1 MTTKLVEMEKVGEST
16 EVKDVA
22 VKSENPAAVI
32 AKKVGDIVER
42 VRGDFL
48 AANANLGLD
57 FVYLANWITIDG
69 KGKFCDAATETK
81 FGETIDVIIGKG
93 EERFTLW
100 GAEGSEF
107 EGQLLIAEGTIDE
120 AYTKYAEMKE
130 NNEAFAA
137 AHSSDDIA
145 SRYLMQIVPVES
157 IKSEVPEVFLIDL
170 ATSAKYAFGKF
181 AAELYRKGNQ
191 PAGIPKMTPVS
202 AVVVRLKT
210 VDKTNANKQ
219 NYISIEFEAVEMLK
233 I

>member
-1 MTTKLVEMEKVGEST
+1 MTTKLEEAAKNVESKE
-16 EVKDVA
+16 VA
-22 VKSENPAAVI
+22 VKTENSAALI

-57 FVYLANWITIDG
+57 FVYMANWITIDG
-69 KGKFCDAATETK
+69 KGKFCDASTETK

-100 GAEGSEF
+100 GAEGTEF
-107 EGQLLIAEGTIDE
+107 EGQLLIAESTIDL
-120 AYTKYAEMKE
+120 AYTKYAELKE

-157 IKSEVPEVFLIDL
+157 ISAEVPEVFLIDL
-170 ATSAKYAFGKF
+170 ATTAKYTFGKF
-181 AAELYRKGNQ
+181 AAELYRKGNH
-191 PAGIPKMTPVS
+191 AVGIPKLTPVS
-202 AVVVRLKT
+202 AVVTRLKT

-219 NYISIEFEAVEMLK
+219 NYISIEFEAIELAK